1 MIPTSLPA
9 RPLRLSRPCCLA
21 LGARARTCEE
31 VPVQQASAIVAVIVQ
46 RQVEDS
52 CAVPRVHVHIVHGR
66 VLCWVVCT
74 LIIGIICSQSRML
87 LTIWALFV
95 G

>member
-1 MIPTSLPA
+1 MTSVFPPA
-9 RPLRLSRPCCLA
+9 QPLRLCTPCCLG
-21 LGARARTCEE
+21 LSVRARTCQE
-31 VPVQQASAIVAVIVQ
+31 VPVQQASAVVAVIVQ

-66 VLCWVVCT
+66 VLCWVVCA
-74 LIIGIICSQSRML
+74 LIIGIICSHSR
-87 LTIWALFV
+87 ISKSQVLFV